1 MSKLPSRGG
10 RLTNKKVFPSGRNTG
25 QRSAVSC
32 LAVSGW
38 RTCVTAP
45 PSEEI
50 RLSGPVG
57 RGANTM
63 TPRLLHVA
71 PRPSGAEHSTSEVP
85 PATDT
90 FLSLSWEKKPRLR
103 LSGDQNGPSAPSV
116 PSSARADREF
126 NGRTQSRLVLVE
138 SRATNASRRPSGET
152 AEFAGSSSK
161 TIFAGGNT
169 ENSAVGGVWLTATR
183 DARKTTSAREKM
195 PTPVRRRRRPRDES
209 RGLRTDSS
217 AAA

>member
-1 MSKLPSRGG
+1 
-10 RLTNKKVFPSGRNTG
+10 
-25 QRSAVSC
+25 
-32 LAVSGW
+32 
-38 RTCVTAP
+38 
-45 PSEEI
+45 
-50 RLSGPVG
+50 
-57 RGANTM
+57 
-63 TPRLLHVA
+63 
-71 PRPSGAEHSTSEVP
+71 
-85 PATDT
+85 
-90 FLSLSWEKKPRLR
+90 KPRLR

-169 ENSAVGGVWLTATR
+169 ENSAVGGVWLTAAR

-217 AAA
+217 AAAMDAAPGKRASAEGAMARSITATIARGACGHSLAKEAAGPC